1 MKAVAA
7 ALARRIWPQWS
18 TLDAQQQADLVME
31 VLITLVSLPILLLS
45 TAWLLL
51 STNWGQFPEQWLFL
65 LLLAVLGVIAG
76 RVSYFQIIGREAGQ
90 YSYNS
95 SDLVNVITA
104 SGVLILG
111 PLAIWAHLAGRVAL
125 FATAWPRRDT
135 PLLQANWGRNLSFN
149 LWASILSLLAGYSVY
164 RFFGGQT
171 PLPALSLSSLG
182 PAFAFVIVE
191 LVLSGLAL
199 LLLLW
204 QQAIIRS
211 SKIRPLLTTGRNQI
225 LRFFIVADAP
235 SLFGILGAAIYA
247 QMALGGYLFFVVAV
261 LMTSLLAR
269 RQSQAAVLS
278 QQRARQ
284 LEKLEELGR
293 AFIELAADGEQV
305 PDTLR
310 AYLPRMFDY
319 DRAEVRLFDGA
330 VLLQLPSRARITG
343 NDPRLWE
350 WLQAAK
356 QPAAF
361 LKGERLPWSGHAS
374 GENVLLAPIRHPET
388 DEPLG
393 GICLRTSS
401 RFTHFGFRES
411 LPSLQVLAAQIA
423 SVLHRLDSYRERLAL
438 ERVTQEL
445 ALARQMQ
452 ASFLPQELPHISG
465 WELNATLKPARQT
478 SGDFYD
484 ILEVAE
490 GRLVLMVADVADKG
504 MSAALFMA
512 LARTLLRTYAA
523 DFPDD
528 PARVLSAANRRLLT
542 DSSDDSFVT
551 VFYAVLDVRAGTL
564 CYANAGHNPPY
575 LVGRRQPLA
584 LPNTGMPLGIQEDA
598 AWTVGQAEVARGDLL
613 LMFTDGIVDAHNAA
627 DELFGEERLLRAVTG
642 CVDEPVARV
651 QATVLQAVHEFS
663 GDRPQFD
670 DLTLLL
676 ARRLAA

>member
-7 ALARRIWPQWS
+7 ALARRIWPHWS
-18 TLDAQQQADLVME
+18 TLDVQQRADLVME

-51 STNWGQFPEQWLFL
+51 STNWGQFPEQWPFL
-65 LLLAVLGVIAG
+65 LLLAALGVVAG
-76 RVSYFQIIGREAGQ
+76 RVPYFQIIGREAGQ

-111 PLAIWAHLAGRVAL
+111 PLAIWAHLVGRVAL
-125 FATAWPRRDT
+125 FATEWPRRDT

-171 PLPALSLSSLG
+171 PLPDLSLSSLG
-182 PAFAFVIVE
+182 PALAFVIVD

-204 QQAIIRS
+204 QQAILRGRQ
-211 SKIRPLLTTGRNQI
+211 IRPLLTTGRNQI
-225 LRFFIVADAP
+225 LRFFIMADVP

-293 AFIELAADGEQV
+293 AFIELAADGEQL
-305 PDTLR
+305 PNTLR

-319 DRAEVRLFDGA
+319 DRAEVRLFDGT
-330 VLLQLPSRARITG
+330 VLLQLPSQTSSY
-343 NDPRLWE
+343 DPRLWD
-350 WLQAAK
+350 WFQAAK
-356 QPAAF
+356 QPATF
-361 LKGERLPWSGHAS
+361 MKGERLPWSGHAS
-374 GENVLLAPIRHPET
+374 AESILLAPIRHPES
-388 DEPLG
+388 DELLG
-393 GICLRTSS
+393 GICLRTKS

-452 ASFLPQELPHISG
+452 ASFLPEALPHVPG
-465 WELNATLKPARQT
+465 WELSATLKPARQT

-484 ILEVAE
+484 ILEVGE

-575 LVGRRQPLA
+575 LVGRRQPLT

-598 AWTVGQAEVARGDLL
+598 AWTVGQVIVARGDLL
-613 LMFTDGIVDAHNAA
+613 LMFTDGIVDAHNEA
-627 DELFGEERLLRAVTG
+627 DELFSEERLLGAVTG
-642 CVDEPVARV
+642 CAEEPVAHI
-651 QATVLQAVHEFS
+651 QASVLQAVHEFS
-663 GDRPQFD
+663 GARPQFD

>member
-18 TLDAQQQADLVME
+18 TLEANQQSALVTE
-31 VLITLVSLPILLLS
+31 LLLILFSLPLLLIS
-45 TAWLLL
+45 GAWLVV
-51 STNWGQFPEQWLFL
+51 TTDWAQFVVHWPFILFL
-65 LLLAVLGVIAG
+65 TTVSVLAG
-76 RVSYFQIIGREAGQ
+76 RISYFQIIGREAGK

-95 SDLVNVITA
+95 SDLVNVIVSSATLMFGA
-104 SGVLILG
+104 LG
-111 PLAIWAHLAGRVAL
+111 IRAQHPGRVSL
-125 FATAWPRRDT
+125 FATTLPRHDGPVFR
-135 PLLQANWGRNLSFN
+135 ANRTRNLLFN
-149 LWASILSLLAGYSVY
+149 IWSSIISLLAGLAVY
-164 RFFGGQT
+164 RSLGGQI
-171 PLPALSLSSLG
+171 PLPDLALPSLG
-182 PAFAFVIVE
+182 PALAFVLVE
-191 LVLSGLAL
+191 FVVSAAVLF
-199 LLLLW
+199 LLLW
-204 QQAIIRS
+204 QQSIWRGNLV
-211 SKIRPLLTTGRNQI
+211 RPLVTASRGSI
-225 LRFFIVADAP
+225 MRFFILADVP
-235 SLFGILGAAIYA
+235 SIFGILGAAIYA
-247 QMALGGYLFFVVAV
+247 QMAFGGYLFFIVAV

-269 RQSQAAVLS
+269 RQSQAAVLNE
-278 QQRARQ
+278 QRSRQ

-293 AFIELAADGEQV
+293 AFIELAADGEQL
-305 PDTLR
+305 PSTLG

-319 DRAEVRLFDGA
+319 DRAQVRLFDGT
-330 VLLQLPSRARITG
+330 VLLELPSEPSAY
-343 NDPRLWE
+343 DPRLWE

-361 LKGERLPWSGHAS
+361 IKGERLPWSGHAS

-388 DEPLG
+388 DQPLG

-411 LPSLQVLAAQIA
+411 LSSLQVLAAQIA

-452 ASFLPQELPHISG
+452 ASFLPEELPRIPG
-465 WELNATLKPARQT
+465 WELSAALKPARQT

-484 ILEVAE
+484 IFEVARD
-490 GRLVLMVADVADKG
+490 RLILMVADVADKG

-523 DFPDD
+523 DFPND

-551 VFYAVLDVRAGTL
+551 VFYAVLDVGAGTL

-575 LVGRRQPLA
+575 LVGRRQTLA
-584 LPNTGMPLGIQEDA
+584 LPNTGMPLGIQENA
-598 AWTVGQAEVARGDLL
+598 AWTVGQATVAPGELL
-613 LMFTDGIVDAHNAA
+613 LMFTDGITDAHNAA
-627 DELFGEERLLRAVTG
+627 DELFSEQRLLSAVTG
-642 CVDEPVARV
+642 YVDKPVTQV
-651 QATVLQAVHEFS
+651 QAAVLQAVHEFS